1 MEITK
6 ILRRNLCST
15 IENWYKNPEK
25 IIREKIRQ
33 MTEVTVRN

>member
-6 ILRRNLCST
+6 ILRRTYAVQLRIGT
-15 IENWYKNPEK
+15 KIRKK

-33 MTEVTVRN
+33 MT